1 MISYIIINIFI
12 QILNFFIYSLD
23 HFDCYVYRPSIISIT
38 FLILMLRILYDI
50 IFTYYNINGYDLFFT
65 LECCLTI
72 GFIHI
77 FGINYFDIETES
89 IENLMDQNNSLIVDI
104 NNVKQENF
112 ILKRNYNNLKEYN
125 IKLKYKLPD
134 ETSDNN
140 TNVITNLND
149 ISKKLSSIIDK
160 LGIDND
166 DIIVEKIENY
176 NNRVIDEVLNKYLD
190 NNTLNNIR
198 RHFRRI
204 LRDMKNL

>member
-1 MISYIIINIFI
+1 M
-12 QILNFFIYSLD
+12 
-23 HFDCYVYRPSIISIT
+23 
-38 FLILMLRILYDI
+38 
-50 IFTYYNINGYDLFFT
+50 
-65 LECCLTI
+65 
-72 GFIHI
+72 
-77 FGINYFDIETES
+77 
-89 IENLMDQNNSLIVDI
+89 
-104 NNVKQENF
+104 
-112 ILKRNYNNLKEYN
+112 KEYN